1 MLNPYTQAWQNGQ
14 SNSNSQNGRPSIFG
28 ALPYP
33 TPDGATPTF
42 FSFRF
47 TSFNPNVLNCVI
59 LGPQSRPH
67 FRIVT
72 DTPLPGVSV
81 LQNSNG
87 QNVALVQWHRH
98 PEIEIRGVVNRQR
111 TSAALT
117 LSRDQ
122 TSRSMTVNRTTMTFV
137 PRQDN
142 FIWIYDGDSQTDIL
156 GRISRAQDSIHL
168 ELTGEAIHTGLLE
181 SAVMAAFLLQCG
193 RNID

>member
-14 SNSNSQNGRPSIFG
+14 SNSNSQNCRPSIFG
-28 ALPYP
+28 ALPYS

-59 LGPQSRPH
+59 LGPQSRPY

-81 LQNSNG
+81 LQSSNG

-111 TSAALT
+111 TSAALS

-137 PRQDN
+137 PH
-142 FIWIYDGDSQTDIL
+142 SQTDIL

-168 ELTGEAIHTGLLE
+168 ELTGEAIHSGLLE